1 MRQLSK
7 LDRLTQKRVPMK
19 RRRYTKE
26 FKAKVAL
33 EANKG
38 PKTAN
43 ELASEFRVHVSQI
56 NNWKKQPLDGLAQQG
71 FNRKDERREAAYEA
85 EKDRLYRQIGKL
97 AGGGGLAKKKS
108 SLCTLLNQALYVASP
123 ANLFIVDHLAKISLR
138 ACLAAK

>member
-7 LDRLTQKRVPMK
+7 VDRLTQKRVPMK

-33 EANKG
+33 EAIKG
-38 PKTAN
+38 QKTAS
-43 ELASEFRVHVSQI
+43 EMASEFEVHVSQI
-56 NNWKKQPLDGLAQQG
+56 NDWKKQALDGLAQV

-97 AGGGGLAKKKS
+97 QVEVDWLKKKTGQ
-108 SLCTLLNQALYVASP
+108 LG
-123 ANLFIVDHLAKISLR
+123 
-138 ACLAAK
+138 